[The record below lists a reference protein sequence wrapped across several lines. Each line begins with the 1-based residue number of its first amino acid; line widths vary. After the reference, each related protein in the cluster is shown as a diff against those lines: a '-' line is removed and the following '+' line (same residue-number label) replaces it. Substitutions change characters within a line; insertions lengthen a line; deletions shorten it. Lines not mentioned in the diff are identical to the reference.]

1 MGVVIDN
8 WSSIE
13 EEGPEHAAK
22 VTDSVHKSAQEVL
35 KGYRFNGFRGIIL
48 RDSEGAALGSWTL

>member
-1 MGVVIDN
+1 VVIDN

-22 VTDSVHKSAQEVL
+22 VTDMVHKSAQDVI
-35 KGYRFNGFRGIIL
+35 KGYRFHGFQGLTL
-48 RDSEGAALGSWTL
+48 RDASGAPLGSWAL